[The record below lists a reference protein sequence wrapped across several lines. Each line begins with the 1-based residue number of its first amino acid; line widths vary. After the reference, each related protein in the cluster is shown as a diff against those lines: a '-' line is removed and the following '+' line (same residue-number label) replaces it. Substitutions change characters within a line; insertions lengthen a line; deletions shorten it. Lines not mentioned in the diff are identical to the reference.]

1 VKGVHTVPNT
11 HAVELIGQEVVAEH
25 LGVTS
30 QAISNWYAR
39 GLEGMPKPT
48 LIEYKPG
55 KPPMKVWRRPQL
67 TVWAKWHARHK
78 DEQGM
83 HIPIKNRKA
92 A

>member
-1 VKGVHTVPNT
+1 MPNT

-55 KPPMKVWRRPQL
+55 KPPIELRPLKGQRCRHNNRRHGQ
-67 TVWAKWHARHK
+67 
-78 DEQGM
+78 
-83 HIPIKNRKA
+83 N
-92 A
+92 